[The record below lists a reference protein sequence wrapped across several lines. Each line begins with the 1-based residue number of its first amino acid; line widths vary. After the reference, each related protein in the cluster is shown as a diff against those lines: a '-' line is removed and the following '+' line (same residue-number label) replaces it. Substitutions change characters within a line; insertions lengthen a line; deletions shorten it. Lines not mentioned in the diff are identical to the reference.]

1 MYPPVDPDF
10 YAIGSN
16 SGMSD
21 EEIQADWQAYCDDL
35 AKFHKDLD
43 SAMQQTSPEQVETL
57 EQEPLIDD
65 LKKLFK
71 EPNQNG

>member
-10 YAIGSN
+10 YAIGSS

-35 AKFHKDLD
+35 AKFHAERDASL
-43 SAMQQTSPEQVETL
+43 AP
-57 EQEPLIDD
+57 P
-65 LKKLFK
+65 
-71 EPNQNG
+71 EPNNSVDEIKHFFTEPKQ